1 MSAPLLYMYSL
12 HNLVALLANFG
23 PSAAAPVVK
32 PPSNAAPMQSMHV
45 VTAGAQDGAIL

>member
-1 MSAPLLYMYSL
+1 MYSL

-23 PSAAAPVVK
+23 PSAAPVK

>member
-1 MSAPLLYMYSL
+1 MYSL

-23 PSAAAPVVK
+23 PSAAAPVK